1 MAGKKKSYGA
11 KLRNWPVAHLR
22 LALCS
27 LGTLY
32 TRHSH
37 SPAGTLHI
45 MHRPA
50 TLYMGCSQDVPLA
63 LCTCVIVLALFMQ
76 AFCARTQCSPHTF
89 CAGYSFDFVHTLC
102 SPDSIC
108 TVAFKIYLEH
118 NNDDN
123 LNFVGMAL
131 DACLSGSKELHA
143 ANKIGLIVAS
153 MFCVCLLLKWLLRK
167 DTENQAESYENDNYG
182 DHDDMMMMTWWWR
195 WRWWWR

>member
-1 MAGKKKSYGA
+1 MMMMMAGKKKSYGA

-50 TLYMGCSQDVPLA
+50 TLYMGCSQGTLY
-63 LCTCVIVLALFMQ
+63 
-76 AFCARTQCSPHTF
+76 TQCSPDT
-89 CAGYSFDFVHTLC
+89 
-102 SPDSIC
+102 IC
-108 TVAFKIYLEH
+108 PVAFKIYLEH

-123 LNFVGMAL
+123 LNFVGMVL
-131 DACLSGSKELHA
+131 DACLCGSKELQCTWSKQQWDYCSL
-143 ANKIGLIVAS
+143 NV
-153 MFCVCLLLKWLLRK
+153 LRLFGIK
-167 DTENQAESYENDNYG
+167 MITKKR
-182 DHDDMMMMTWWWR
+182 H
-195 WRWWWR
+195 